1 MASFSSMEAAE
12 QRYKAQMVAK
22 KWVVGHS
29 ARDKDGVIVC
39 RVQRYM
45 SQPLD
50 GSTEKGGWVTTTDDS
65 VN

>member
-50 GSTEKGGWVTTTDDS
+50 TTNKGSWVLIYDDS
-65 VN
+65 VD